1 MMRKVLFASM
11 LSVLCLTTA
20 MAQGL
25 AICGDWIGVYHGWDI
40 EDVSK
45 RKYHSIDYDRN
56 MNYKGE
62 EDYNA
67 SLLGVGTELDLFN
80 DDW

>member
-1 MMRKVLFASM
+1 MVR
-11 LSVLCLTTA
+11 
-20 MAQGL
+20 
-25 AICGDWIGVYHGWDI
+25 AICKKKPFSSNGQI
-40 EDVSK
+40 EEYNDLTYYSK
-45 RKYHSIDYDRN
+45 LTLNNGTLHYSYYKYHSIDYDRN